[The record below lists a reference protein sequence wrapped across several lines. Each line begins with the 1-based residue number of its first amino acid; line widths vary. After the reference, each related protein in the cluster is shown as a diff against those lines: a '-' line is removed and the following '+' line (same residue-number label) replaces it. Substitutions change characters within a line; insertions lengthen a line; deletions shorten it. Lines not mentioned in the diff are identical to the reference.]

1 MVHTA
6 EPSDRCDGP
15 PLADLRVVDFTVAR
29 AGPTCVRQLADWGAE
44 VIRVDAP
51 QHLDVADGGDRHGAD
66 FQNLHRNKRSITLD
80 LKTERGREI
89 AYELVRRADV
99 VVENMRPPVK
109 FRLGIDY
116 ETLSAINPRI
126 VYGSISAFGQ
136 GGPYGDRAGVD
147 QIAQGVG
154 GLMSV
159 TGQPG
164 HGPLRVGIAVSD
176 LAAGLFLAVGI
187 LVALHE
193 RERSGRGQWVRTSLL
208 EAMIGMMDFQAAR
221 WTVDGEIPGQEGNH
235 HPTHTPM
242 GCFETADGHVNIAAH
257 GNRAWAEFC
266 RIAGLERLLDD
277 PRFTDPRHRS
287 LHRTALNAIIAERM
301 RSRTSDEWVTLLNE
315 AGVPAGAVHTVDQVF
330 ADPQVEHLDLVQRVQ
345 HATRGDIGLVRNS
358 VSLSAASRDIRAASP
373 DAGEHTEAILA
384 ELGLSAIEI
393 DELRRTGAV

>member
-1 MVHTA
+1 MMAV
-6 EPSDRCDGP
+6 GL

-51 QHLDVADGGDRHGAD
+51 APAGDADGGLRHGSD
-66 FQNLHRNKRSITLD
+66 FQNLHRNKRAITLD

-89 AYELVRRADV
+89 VHELVRRADV

-116 ETLSAINPRI
+116 ETLTEINPRI

-136 GGPYGDRAGVD
+136 DGPYGDRAGVD

-159 TGQPG
+159 TGLPG
-164 HGPLRVGIAVSD
+164 HGPMRVGIAVSD

-193 RERSGRGQWVRTSLL
+193 REHSGRGQWVRTSLL

-242 GCFETADGHVNIAAH
+242 GCFATADGHVNIAAH
-257 GNRAWAEFC
+257 GSRAWEAFC
-266 RIAGLERLLDD
+266 RVADLERLLEDR
-277 PRFTDPRHRS
+277 RFAGPGDRS
-287 LHRTALNAIIAERM
+287 LHRAELNEIIAERM
-301 RSRTSDEWVTLLNE
+301 LSRRSDEWVTQLNE
-315 AGVPAGAVHTVDQVF
+315 AGVPAGVVHSVDQVF
-330 ADPQVEHLDLVQRVQ
+330 ADPQVQYLDLVQRV
-345 HATRGDIGLVRNS
+345 HHPTLGDLGLVRNS
-358 VSLSAASRDIRAASP
+358 VSLSRASRDIRAASP
-373 DAGEHTEAILA
+373 DAGEHTEAILR
-384 ELGLSAIEI
+384 ELGLPASEIE
-393 DELRRTGAV
+393 ELRRTGVA